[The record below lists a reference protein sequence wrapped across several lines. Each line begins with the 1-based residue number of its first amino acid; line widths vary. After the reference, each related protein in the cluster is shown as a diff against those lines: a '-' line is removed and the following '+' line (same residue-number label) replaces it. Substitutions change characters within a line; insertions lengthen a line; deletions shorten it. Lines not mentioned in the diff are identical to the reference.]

1 MVIMAL
7 TDKDIVLVKETLAL
21 VLPIADAAA
30 EMFYQHL
37 FEIAPEVRPLFKGD
51 MKKQGA
57 MLMGSIKLAVD
68 NINNP
73 DILLPAIQK
82 LGERHAKYNVQEDH
96 YTTVGQA
103 LLWTL
108 EQGLADAFTSDVKS
122 AWAATYTTLAC
133 EMIKAQR
140 SVA

>member
-1 MVIMAL
+1 MAL
-7 TDKDIVLVKETLAL
+7 TDKDIGLVKETLAL

-37 FEIAPEVRPLFKGD
+37 FEVAPEVKPLFKGD

-73 DILLPAIQK
+73 NVLLPAIQK

-96 YTTVGQA
+96 YTIVGQA

-108 EQGLADAFTSDVKS
+108 EQGLADAFTSDVKN

>member
-1 MVIMAL
+1 MYIMAL
-7 TDKDIVLVKETLAL
+7 TDKDIALVKETLAL
-21 VLPIADAAA
+21 VLPIADTAA

-37 FEIAPEVRPLFKGD
+37 FEVAPEVKPLFKGD

-73 DILLPAIQK
+73 AVLLPAIQK
-82 LGERHAKYNVQEDH
+82 LGERHAQYNVQEEH
-96 YTTVGQA
+96 YTTVGKA

-108 EQGLADAFTSDVKS
+108 EQGLADAFTLDVKK

-133 EMIKAQR
+133 EMIKAQQ
-140 SVA
+140 SVV

>member
-1 MVIMAL
+1 MAL
-7 TDKDIVLVKETLAL
+7 TDKDIALVRETLAL

-51 MKKQGA
+51 IKKQGA
-57 MLMGSIKLAVD
+57 MLMSSIKLAVD
-68 NINNP
+68 NINKP
-73 DILLPAIQK
+73 EVLLPTIQK
-82 LGERHAKYNVQEDH
+82 LGERHAKYAVQEEH
-96 YTTVGQA
+96 YTTVGHA

-108 EQGLADAFTSDVKS
+108 EQGLADAFTDDVKK

-140 SVA
+140 AVIE

>member
-1 MVIMAL
+1 MAL
-7 TDKDIVLVKETLAL
+7 TDKDIALVKETFAL
-21 VLPIADAAA
+21 VLPIADTAA

-57 MLMGSIKLAVD
+57 MLMSSIKLAVD

-73 DILLPAIQK
+73 DVLLPAIQK
-82 LGERHAKYNVQEDH
+82 LGERHAQYNVQEEH

-108 EQGLADAFTSDVKS
+108 EQGLADAFTLDVKK

-133 EMIKAQR
+133 EMIKAQQN
-140 SVA
+140 VV

>member
-7 TDKDIVLVKETLAL
+7 TDKDIALVKETLAL

-37 FEIAPEVRPLFKGD
+37 FEMAPEVKPLFKGD

-73 DILLPAIQK
+73 SVLLPAIQK

-108 EQGLADAFTSDVKS
+108 EQGLADAFTPDVKT

-140 SVA
+140 SVV

>member
-1 MVIMAL
+1 MPL
-7 TDKDIVLVKETLAL
+7 SDKDISLVKETLAL
-21 VLPIADAAA
+21 VLPIADTAA

-37 FEIAPEVRPLFKGD
+37 FEIAPEVKPLFKGD
-51 MKKQGA
+51 IKKQGA
-57 MLMGSIKLAVD
+57 MLMTSIKLAVD
-68 NINNP
+68 NINKP
-73 DILLPAIQK
+73 EILLPAIQK
-82 LGERHAKYNVQEDH
+82 LGERHAHYHVQEEH

-140 SVA
+140 GTA

>member
-7 TDKDIVLVKETLAL
+7 TDKDIALVKETLAL

-37 FEIAPEVRPLFKGD
+37 FEIAPEVKPLFKGD

-68 NINNP
+68 NIDNP
-73 DILLPAIQK
+73 NVLLPAIQK
-82 LGERHAKYNVQEDH
+82 LGERHAKYNVMEDQ
-96 YTTVGQA
+96 YTVVGQA

-108 EQGLADAFTSDVKS
+108 EQGLADAFTNDVKK

-140 SVA
+140 NAL